1 MQNKGLIKFFA
12 ILFALV
18 SIYQLS
24 FTFMASKVKGD
35 AKSFA
40 AGNSDKELK
49 YLDSISKEKVFSLG
63 FTDFTYD
70 EVKDKQIN
78 KGLDLEGGIN
88 VILQISVKDVL
99 KGLSNNSKN
108 PVFNKSLAD
117 ATTNLK
123 GNQTYLDAFF
133 DAFEAN
139 SKGTVKLAS
148 PDIFAN
154 RSLQGEGGI
163 DFQMTDAQA
172 KVVIKR
178 KVDESVESA
187 FGVLRKRID
196 KFGVSQPNIQKLGET
211 GRILVELPGAKD
223 VDRIKKLLQSTAQ
236 LEFWETYKI
245 EDMGNFLMAANDA
258 LKKTEIK
265 KTETK
270 TVAKDSLSDLL
281 TGGKDS
287 ANAATGNNPLFD
299 KLIGQGG
306 GPVLGLFAPKDT
318 ATINGYLKRADIKVL
333 LPADL
338 HYAKFVWGKPTKLSD
353 AKGKQIEAV
362 ELYALKGNRNNEA
375 AMSGGV
381 VTDAKD
387 TFDQMGKPAVSMQMN
402 SQGAKSWEELTGRAY
417 SQKSNIAIVLDDI
430 VYSAPGVSSGPISGG
445 RSEIS
450 GVFDVTETKD
460 LANVLR
466 AGKLPAAAD
475 IVQSEV
481 VGPSLGQ
488 EAIDNGT
495 NSALIGLLLVSLW
508 MMIYYG
514 KAGWYANIALAVNLL
529 FLFGILASLGAVLTL
544 PGIAG
549 IVLTMGTAVDAN
561 IIIFERAKEELRLG
575 KTLDES
581 VKISYSWRG
590 AMSSITDANVT
601 HILTGAVLFIF
612 GSGPIKGFATTLLI
626 GIITS
631 LFTSIFI
638 ARIFI
643 DRNINKKNDLT
654 FVTSVTK
661 NWFTNF
667 NFDFLGVK
675 KWTYSFSVII
685 VILSLVSIFTN
696 GFDQGVDFVGGRTFQ
711 VRFEKPVKAEEIKD
725 ELVAVFGSVEAKV
738 FGSDNQLKITTKYKV
753 EEHGIE
759 ADEEVNKLM
768 YETLKHH
775 YATGLTYDQFINSY
789 SGKKVGILQA
799 SKVGP
804 TVAED
809 IKTNAYWAV
818 LGAMIIVGLYLVISF
833 RKWQYSLG
841 AIAAVA
847 HDVIFVLGI
856 YSFCYKFMPFGMEID
871 QHFIAAILTVIGY
884 SMNDTVIVF
893 DRVREYLAGN
903 MKGSFA
909 DIVNS
914 AINTTMSRTINTS
927 LTMIIV
933 LLIMF
938 VFGGESIRGF
948 IFAMLIGIVV
958 GTYSSLFIATPVLV
972 DTISEDAKHV
982 VEDHHNELK
991 A

>member
-24 FTFMASKVKGD
+24 FTFVASKVKND
-35 AKSFA
+35 AKAYA
-40 AGNSDKELK
+40 AGNSEKETK
-49 YLDSISKEKVFSLG
+49 YLDSIGKESVFNLG
-63 FTDFTYD
+63 FTNFTFN
-70 EVKDKQIN
+70 EVSDKQIN

-88 VILQISVKDVL
+88 VILQISVKDIL

-117 ATTNLK
+117 ATADLE
-123 GNQTYLDAFF
+123 GNKSYLDKFF
-133 DAFEAN
+133 DAFAAN

-154 RSLQGEGGI
+154 RSLQGEGGV
-163 DFQMTDAQA
+163 DFQMTDAEVE
-172 KVVIKR
+172 KVIKR

-196 KFGVSQPNIQKLGET
+196 KFGVTQPNIQKLGES

-245 EDMGNFLMAANDA
+245 EEMGNFLMAANEA
-258 LKKTEIK
+258 LKKTEI
-265 KTETK
+265 T
-270 TVAKDSLSDLL
+270 TVESKPVVKDSLSALL
-281 TGGKDS
+281 ADGKDS
-287 ANAATGNNPLFD
+287 ATTKKGNNPLLD
-299 KLIGQGG
+299 KIIAQGG
-306 GPVLGLFAPKDT
+306 GPVLGLFSPKDT
-318 ATINGYLKRADIKVL
+318 ATVNGYFKRQDVKNLLAADQR
-333 LPADL
+333 
-338 HYAKFVWGKPTKLSD
+338 YAKFVWGKLTTIKD
-353 AKGKQIEAV
+353 AKDKDVEAV
-362 ELYALKGNRNNEA
+362 ELYALKGNRDNIA

-387 TFDQMGKPAVSMQMN
+387 SFDQLGKPSVSMQMN
-402 SQGAKSWEELTGRAY
+402 GQGAKAWEELTGRAY
-417 SQKSNIAIVLDDI
+417 TQKSNIAIVLDDI

-450 GVFDVTETKD
+450 GSFDVTETKD

-466 AGKLPAAAD
+466 AGKLPASAD

-495 NSALIGLLLVSLW
+495 NSAIVGLLLVSLW
-508 MMIYYG
+508 MMVYYG

-561 IIIFERAKEELRLG
+561 IIIYERAKEELRDG
-575 KTLDES
+575 KSLDEA
-581 VKISYSWRG
+581 VKSSYSWTG
-590 AMSSITDANVT
+590 AMRSIVDANVT
-601 HILTGAVLFIF
+601 HILIGAVLFIF

-626 GIITS
+626 GIVTS

-643 DRNINKKNDLT
+643 DKNIGKKADLT
-654 FVTSVTK
+654 FVTNFSK
-661 NWFTNF
+661 NFFTNF
-667 NFDFLGVK
+667 NFDFLKVK
-675 KWTYSFSVII
+675 KWAYLFSAIVVVVSVI
-685 VILSLVSIFTN
+685 SLATN
-696 GFDQGVDFVGGRTFQ
+696 KLDQGVDFVGGRTFQ
-711 VRFEKPVKAEEIKD
+711 VRFEKPVEAGIVKEE
-725 ELVAVFGSVEAKV
+725 LTKV
-738 FGSDNQLKITTKYKV
+738 FGSAEVKIFGNDNQLKITTKYKV
-753 EEHGIE
+753 EEHGVE
-759 ADEEVNKLM
+759 ADQEVNKLLF
-768 YETLKHH
+768 ESLKQHFS
-775 YATGLTYDQFINSY
+775 ADLTYDKFVNAY
-789 SGKKVGILQA
+789 AGKQYGVVQA

-818 LGAMIIVGLYLVISF
+818 LGAMLIVFLYLLISF
-833 RKWQYSLG
+833 RKWQYGLG

-856 YSFCYKFMPFGMEID
+856 YSLCYKFMPFGMEID

-893 DRVREYLAGN
+893 DRVREFLDGN
-903 MKGSFA
+903 TKGTFSE
-909 DIVNS
+909 IVNKS
-914 AINTTMSRTINTS
+914 INSTMSRTINTS
-927 LTMIIV
+927 LTMIGV
-933 LLIMF
+933 LAIMF

-948 IFAMLIGIVV
+948 IFAMLIGIIV

-972 DTISEDAKHV
+972 DTISREDKKLIEKQHQ
-982 VEDHHNELK
+982 ES
-991 A
+991 